1 MPKVKCTF
9 GGRGQRQIK
18 GHPRGDRGGGQPHS
32 PSPPLPCGRL
42 RVLGIVAS
50 SPFQEDLVLVPSG
63 LWAWGSDRGGRCRER
78 PAWGQ
83 VVTRS
88 PSRSWSPFRPKTRAW
103 TSLLRRGAE
112 ISVHMP
118 ACHPGSSP
126 PFPEAVRSFWR
137 AGMCLAWLDVP
148 RTLHAVWEGAPPPDL
163 PQRLSHRKG
172 GGQQA

>member
-63 LWAWGSDRGGRCRER
+63 LWARGSDRGGRCRER

-126 PFPEAVRSFWR
+126 PLSRSCQIFLEGR
-137 AGMCLAWLDVP
+137 HVFGLAGCAQDAACSLGRSPSP
-148 RTLHAVWEGAPPPDL
+148 RSPPAPL
-163 PQRLSHRKG
+163 PQKG
-172 GGQQA
+172 W